1 VDAVT
6 LHAELS
12 RIRTATEERQG
23 KIDSVI
29 QWQASE
35 GRSNTT
41 ARMAD
46 WYTQLYRQM
55 VEQVRPGH

>member
-1 VDAVT
+1 
-6 LHAELS
+6 LS